1 MTRAVWLADVLRS
14 AGLKVVEHNGWQGR
28 GAAFPDLRAVVWHH
42 DASPAGDS
50 PGVPAYMLRQ
60 MAQGKAAAQVWVDR
74 RGTWHVLA
82 AGVAFHAGK
91 VRAGMPGNYQSLG
104 VETDHTI
111 GEAWPAAQLNC
122 LRKGTAA
129 ILARLGKD
137 ATGLHMHKSICDP
150 PGRKTDPDGLDL
162 HTERGRVAVL
172 MANAAPKP
180 TPAPQPP
187 APVNPQPLSEED
199 IVASIDEV
207 RAVVRDEINR
217 LSGGPRRRDADGN
230 LIDGD
235 PQTISVADV
244 YSLVEALAARPCRC
258 SCKAA

>member
-28 GAAFPDLRAVVWHH
+28 GAAFTDLRAVVWHH

-60 MAQGKAAAQVWVDR
+60 MAQGKAAAQLWVDR

-111 GEAWPAAQLNC
+111 GEGWPAAQLSG

-137 ATGLHMHKSICDP
+137 ATDLHMHKSICDP
-150 PGRKTDPDGLDL
+150 PGRKTDPDGLEL
-162 HTERGRVAVL
+162 HSERGRVAVL
-172 MANAAPKP
+172 MAVKAQS
-180 TPAPQPP
+180 TTD
-187 APVNPQPLSEED
+187 PQPLQED
-199 IVASIDEV
+199 GEMTPQDWTRMEKLVDDRIRLVLRGESSDGKPTGHPNL
-207 RAVVRDEINR
+207 RDLTDR
-217 LSGGPRRRDADGN
+217 LTAIENALGSGTD
-230 LIDGD
+230 
-235 PQTISVADV
+235 Q
-244 YSLVEALAARPCRC
+244 
-258 SCKAA
+258 

>member
-14 AGLKVVEHNGWQGR
+14 AGLKVVEHNGWLGR

-60 MAQGKAAAQVWVDR
+60 MAQGKAAAQLWVDR
-74 RGTWHVLA
+74 RGTWHILA

-91 VRAGMPGNYQSLG
+91 VRTGMPGNYQSLG

-111 GEAWPAAQLNC
+111 GEAWPAAQLSS

-150 PGRKTDPDGLDL
+150 PGRKTDPDGLEL
-162 HTERGRVAVL
+162 HSERGRVAVL
-172 MANAAPKP
+172 MAVKAQS
-180 TPAPQPP
+180 TTD
-187 APVNPQPLSEED
+187 PQPLQED
-199 IVASIDEV
+199 DEMTPQDWTRMEKLV
-207 RAVVRDEINR
+207 DDRIRLVLRGENSDGKPTGHPNLRDLTDR
-217 LSGGPRRRDADGN
+217 LTAIENALGSGTD
-230 LIDGD
+230 
-235 PQTISVADV
+235 Q
-244 YSLVEALAARPCRC
+244 
-258 SCKAA
+258 